1 MMKPHRTRLALGALI
16 ISAGVVGTQL
26 AASWAGASGTPTVVG
41 HNAHLPAPEAILKMA
56 QDGLPYRPNIP
67 TGIPAGLA
75 LDLVDYGRPEDPDG
89 VPSMDLWYKDANG
102 RTDLHIWQ
110 TSLPAETLGPN
121 DDPTLKGTPKIIGG
135 KTWMLLRMERQNWVD
150 IVLSRRLDNGVL
162 VSLDAVEGTP
172 AAGALRAMAAS
183 LD

>member
-1 MMKPHRTRLALGALI
+1 MTPRRTRLAF
-16 ISAGVVGTQL
+16 GVLTIAAAVLGTQP
-26 AASWAGASGTPTVVG
+26 AVSWVGASGPTTVVG
-41 HNAHLPAPEAILKMA
+41 HGAHVPGPEAILKMA
-56 QDGLPYRPNIP
+56 LDGLPYRPNIP
-67 TGIPAGLA
+67 TGIPAGLT

-110 TSLPAETLGPN
+110 TSLPAEELGPN
-121 DDPTLKGTPKIIGG
+121 DDPTLKGTPEVIGG
-135 KTWMLLRMERQNWVD
+135 KTWMLLRMDRLNRVD